1 MRATIK
7 MKLGATFAILVLAL
21 TVVVGVG
28 IMKMSAL
35 NSAISDV
42 IAGPAKRLEIA
53 LSIDAEAGRVIRNE
67 KNMAL
72 TEDVAQTRE
81 FDQSIGTQRAKIDAL
96 LEQGIKIAS
105 EKGRPIWIDARAQWD
120 AYKPIN
126 DQIRSLAMVNKNAEA
141 AKLSLTTARE
151 KVMSMSDAITKL
163 VAIQQDMMR
172 QADRD
177 TNDLYEAARTTLI
190 ITAIAALLIAVGG
203 AVWISRIVSQ
213 GLKKASI
220 AIDAVAIGDLDQ
232 DVTVTTN
239 DEIKDLVDTVNRM
252 TVNLRK
258 SAALADAIAGGDLT
272 VDHQP
277 LSEKDK
283 LGHALVTMVDRLR
296 GVVGDATTAAQNVA
310 AGSQQLSS
318 SSEQVSQGA
327 TEQAAAAEEA
337 SASMEQMAANIKQN
351 ADNATQTEKIARQ
364 SSQDAE
370 ASGQAVEK

>member
-105 EKGRPIWIDARAQWD
+105 EKGRPVWIDARAQWD
-120 AYKPIN
+120 AYKPVN

-177 TNDLYEAARTTLI
+177 TNDLYAAARTTLI

-351 ADNATQTEKIARQ
+351 ADN
-364 SSQDAE
+364 
-370 ASGQAVEK
+370 